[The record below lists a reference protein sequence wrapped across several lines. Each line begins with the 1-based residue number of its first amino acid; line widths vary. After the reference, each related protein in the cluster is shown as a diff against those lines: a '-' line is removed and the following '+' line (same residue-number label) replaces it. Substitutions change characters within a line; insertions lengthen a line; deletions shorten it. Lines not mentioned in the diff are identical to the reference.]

1 VEQKS
6 IPLDEIRIDGGTQP
20 RAEIDTATVSEYA
33 EAMQAGV
40 SFPPVDVFHD
50 GKHYWLAEGFHRWH
64 GARKAGRAEILCVV
78 HPGTVEDAR
87 WFALGANKTHGLR
100 RKREDVQ
107 RAVEAALK
115 AKPSLSDSKIAE
127 HVGVT
132 DKTVTAARKRL
143 ESTSEIPKSD
153 ARTGRDG
160 RTTNTS
166 GIGKGK
172 KESGGKKAT
181 TTSEGADEEP
191 DYDVPDIDPD
201 DDLDQRE
208 KKARGMIHDGD
219 SDDIVAIECGMSIA
233 TVEAIRQEYCGELA
247 REGTTPEHQKD
258 AEEFAADKT
267 PVVLDEV
274 GIPVPEAILAAWVAA
289 VERKAELRALLRKA
303 QQLLDVL
310 CQSPGGEYLARA
322 VGLKVQG
329 ERRFYHSRHV
339 EALLQE
345 LRFNLPY
352 AAACPYCHQ
361 VEPGSSSKECDACH
375 GMGWV
380 AERAWESAPSD
391 YKERTIAD
399 LAGEVTP

>member
-1 VEQKS
+1 MEQQS
-6 IPLDEIRIDGGTQP
+6 IPLDSIRIDGGTQP

-78 HPGTVEDAR
+78 HQGTVEDAR

-100 RKREDVQ
+100 RTNADKR
-107 RAVEAALK
+107 RAVEMAL
-115 AKPSLSDSKIAE
+115 
-127 HVGVT
+127 
-132 DKTVTAARKRL
+132 AARPEMSDRAIADHCGVSFAL
-143 ESTSEIPKSD
+143 VADARKSLQD
-153 ARTGRDG
+153 SCSQPAARTGRDG

-166 GIGKGK
+166 NIGKGK
-172 KESGGKKAT
+172 KGSGKKTT

-201 DDLDQRE
+201 DDFDQRE
-208 KKARGMIHDGD
+208 KKARRMIHDGD

-233 TVEAIRQEYCGELA
+233 TVEAIRRVYCGELA

-258 AEEFAADKT
+258 AEEFAADKK
-267 PVVLDEV
+267 PAVLDEV

-289 VERKAELRALLRKA
+289 VERKAELRSLLRKA
-303 QQLLDVL
+303 QQLLDAL

-399 LAGEVTP
+399 LAGEVEP

>member
-1 VEQKS
+1 
-6 IPLDEIRIDGGTQP
+6 
-20 RAEIDTATVSEYA
+20 
-33 EAMQAGV
+33 
-40 SFPPVDVFHD
+40 
-50 GKHYWLAEGFHRWH
+50 
-64 GARKAGRAEILCVV
+64 
-78 HPGTVEDAR
+78 
-87 WFALGANKTHGLR
+87 
-100 RKREDVQ
+100 
-107 RAVEAALK
+107 
-115 AKPSLSDSKIAE
+115 
-127 HVGVT
+127 
-132 DKTVTAARKRL
+132 
-143 ESTSEIPKSD
+143 
-153 ARTGRDG
+153 
-160 RTTNTS
+160 
-166 GIGKGK
+166 
-172 KESGGKKAT
+172 
-181 TTSEGADEEP
+181 
-191 DYDVPDIDPD
+191 
-201 DDLDQRE
+201 
-208 KKARGMIHDGD
+208 
-219 SDDIVAIECGMSIA
+219 MSIA

-399 LAGEVTP
+399 LAGEVKP